1 MKLVDNWKRSHR
13 KYSVQ
18 AMAIAASIQGAWQGF
33 TATGLASVL
42 PPDAPKVV
50 AYIVIVLLGLGIFG
64 SMVDQ
69 GSVTDPKDSP

>member
-1 MKLVDNWKRSHR
+1 MRLVDNWKRSHR

-33 TATGLASVL
+33 SATGLASSL
-42 PPDAPKVV
+42 PQSATKVI
-50 AYIVIVLLGLGIFG
+50 AYLVMGLLALGIVG

-69 GSVTDPKDSP
+69 GEVTEPKQ